1 MNNYAYRWFTIS
13 IGFLSV
19 GGFFALI
26 IGLARTPGI
35 SKYFPPDFF
44 TYALTAHVNFAIIMF
59 LLSFA
64 VVLWSYNF
72 NIRGIKASY
81 IMSIIGAVFILYAA
95 LSANGETAI
104 NNYVP
109 TIVDPFFFIGIT
121 LFFIS
126 IVINLFS
133 FFTTAKEN
141 IFSPDMIKSLTSL
154 SVMIAVIMS
163 VSVFTSLARQTV
175 PAEHLLYYEKIFWVP
190 GHIQQILNGTMLI
203 TVWYMLRKRIDP
215 DFVIILTPLQKGLN
229 YLLIISSIILL
240 FVSLTIDT
248 LSLASRIISESV
260 YGIGLGGAIIIHG
273 YYVLKGLKRDFTNF
287 SYISLIFSMII
298 CYSGFMIAYGG
309 FGPDLRVPAHYHG
322 AVTGLTLAI
331 MGLSYSLLKE
341 KFNNFSPEKIARIQ
355 TALYGVG
362 MFIFMLGLFFSGLFG
377 APRKTHG
384 TDFTDNPLVIYA
396 LALMGIGVLLA
407 VTSGI
412 IYVCYIV
419 IKLNN
424 KEINSNV
431 RTRK

>member
-1 MNNYAYRWFTIS
+1 MNNYAYRWLTVA

-26 IGLARTPGI
+26 IGLARTPLI
-35 SKYFPPDFF
+35 SEYLPPDFF
-44 TYALTAHVNFAIIMF
+44 TYALTAHVNFAIVMF

-72 NIRGIKASY
+72 NIKGIKASY
-81 IMSIIGAVFILYAA
+81 AIALTGALLILYAA
-95 LSANGETAI
+95 VSAKGETAV

-109 TIVDPFFFIGIT
+109 TIVDPFFFVGLT
-121 LFFIS
+121 LFFVA

-133 FFTTAKEN
+133 FFTAAKEN
-141 IFSPDMIKSLTSL
+141 IFSQDIIKSLTSL
-154 SVMIAVIMS
+154 SVFIAVLMS

-190 GHIQQILNGTMLI
+190 GHIQQVLNGTMLI
-203 TVWYMLRKRIDP
+203 TVWYMLRKIIDP

-229 YLLIISSIILL
+229 YLLIISSVILL

-248 LSLASRIISESV
+248 ISLASRIVSESV

-273 YYVLKGLKRDFTNF
+273 YYVLKGLKPNFKDF
-287 SYISLIFSMII
+287 SYISLIFSMVI

-309 FGPDLRVPAHYHG
+309 FGSDLRVPAHYHG

-331 MGLSYSLLKE
+331 MGLSYNLLKE
-341 KFNNFSPEKIARIQ
+341 KFKNFSPDKTARIQ
-355 TALYGVG
+355 TMLYGVG

-384 TDFTDNPLVIYA
+384 TGFTDNPLVLYA
-396 LALMGIGVLLA
+396 LGLMGIGVLLA
-407 VTSGI
+407 VISGI
-412 IYVCYIV
+412 IYVCYIA
-419 IKLNN
+419 ITLNN
-424 KEINSNV
+424 KEIN
-431 RTRK
+431 K